1 MPAMSIAIANLRSWS
16 EIQAART
23 LFKEYAEALPF
34 GLGYQNF
41 EAELAGLPAP
51 YIPPAGCLLF
61 TKRNS
66 GVVGVVGLKPLGP
79 GVAEIKRLHVVP
91 VARRPGLG
99 RALLERALNEARQ
112 NGYERVQLDSHHPS
126 MTTAIAVYRS
136 LGFVEIPPY
145 GPDLNGEIVFFEKR
159 L

>member
-1 MPAMSIAIANLRSWS
+1 MPVTSLAIANLGSWS
-16 EIQAART
+16 EIQAARA

-41 EAELAGLPAP
+41 EAEVAGLPAP
-51 YIPPAGCLLF
+51 YIPPSGCLLF
-61 TKRNS
+61 AKRDS
-66 GVVGVVGLKPLGP
+66 SFVGIVGLKPLGP
-79 GVAEIKRLHVVP
+79 GIAEIKRLYVVP
-91 VARRPGLG
+91 AARRSGLG
-99 RALLERALNEARQ
+99 KALLERALNEARQ
-112 NGYERVQLDSHHPS
+112 KGYERVRLDSHRPS

>member
-1 MPAMSIAIANLRSWS
+1 MSIAIANLRSWS

-23 LFKEYAEALPF
+23 LFKKYAEALPF

-51 YIPPAGCLLF
+51 YIPPSGCLLF
-61 TKRNS
+61 AKRNS
-66 GVVGVVGLKPLGP
+66 RFLGVVGLKPLGP
-79 GVAEIKRLHVVP
+79 GIAEIKRLYVVP
-91 VARRPGLG
+91 AARRSGLG

-112 NGYERVQLDSHHPS
+112 KGYERVRLDSHHPS

>member
-41 EAELAGLPAP
+41 EAEIAGLPAP
-51 YIPPAGCLLF
+51 YTPPSGCLLF
-61 TKRNS
+61 AKRDS
-66 GVVGVVGLKPLGP
+66 RVVGVVGLKPLGR
-79 GVAEIKRLHVVP
+79 GVAEIKRLYVVP
-91 VARRPGLG
+91 GARRSGLG
-99 RALLERALNEARQ
+99 KALLERALNEAREK
-112 NGYERVQLDSHHPS
+112 GYERVRLDSHRPS
-126 MTTAIAVYRS
+126 MRPAIAAYRR